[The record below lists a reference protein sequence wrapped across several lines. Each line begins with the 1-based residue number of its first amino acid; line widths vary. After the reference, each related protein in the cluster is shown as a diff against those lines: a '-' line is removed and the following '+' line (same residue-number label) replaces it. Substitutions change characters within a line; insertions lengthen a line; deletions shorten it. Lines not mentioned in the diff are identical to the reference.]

1 MKTLKHKLVMIA
13 ASLGM
18 MSTAGL
24 ATVASAQSSQTDTQ
38 ATEQQASVSDAE
50 LQEFAQ
56 ARAAVERIQTE
67 YQGRAQDVKSQEE
80 MQKLQAQANDEMVAA
95 VQNTNL
101 SVEQYNNIARLI
113 QTNQKVLDRFM
124 EIAR

>member
-24 ATVASAQSSQTDTQ
+24 VTVASAQSSQTGTQ
-38 ATEQQASVSDAE
+38 ATEQQASVSDAQ

-56 ARAAVERIQTE
+56 ARAAVERIQTK
-67 YQGRAQDVKSQEE
+67 YQGRAQDVGSQEE